1 MILLMNSKV
10 KLSLFSVSLRELSL
24 PWAFAL
30 FPQNRA
36 VAAARMAVLAMIKDF
51 MIPVCFEMVRKYS
64 KLSGNEELQAICL
77 TIRTKR
83 IYLHDT
89 MTDTDLITGLKDGN
103 EQAYRFLYENY
114 YAMLCHFSE
123 NLLKDRF
130 LAESV
135 VGEVIFNVYNK
146 RGSLEITGKVSNYL
160 LKSVRNRSLNYLNS
174 RHVRKTM
181 SIGEDFPVFDYLE
194 ESELPHA
201 KLVRKELEE
210 EIEKSIATLPEQT
223 RKVFCQSRFEYKD

>member
-1 MILLMNSKV
+1 
-10 KLSLFSVSLRELSL
+10 
-24 PWAFAL
+24 
-30 FPQNRA
+30 
-36 VAAARMAVLAMIKDF
+36 
-51 MIPVCFEMVRKYS
+51 
-64 KLSGNEELQAICL
+64 
-77 TIRTKR
+77 
-83 IYLHDT
+83 

-223 RKVFCQSRFEYKD
+223 RKVFCQSRFEYKDYEEIAAEDGISVNTVKYHIKKALAHLRGDVGKYWALLVAVKFLMH